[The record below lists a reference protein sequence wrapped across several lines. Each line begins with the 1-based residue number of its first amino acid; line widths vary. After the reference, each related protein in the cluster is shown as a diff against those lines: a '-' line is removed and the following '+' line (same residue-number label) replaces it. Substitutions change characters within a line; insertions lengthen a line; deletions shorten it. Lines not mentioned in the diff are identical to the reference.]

1 MSGGKRDDD
10 GPSEFEAAMQDVE
23 PLAGRDRT
31 HPPVPPSVAERPP
44 HEREREPVRF
54 EGLRN
59 AERLEGRAPGI
70 DRKLL
75 RRLRAGAYA
84 VERRI
89 DLHGLLAAEA
99 RETVHTAL
107 LEAAEAGQRCALVIH
122 GRGLHSADE
131 PVLKR
136 SLPDWLAE
144 APLGERVM
152 AFASAAPEH
161 GGLGATYV
169 LLRKP

>member
-10 GPSEFEAAMQDVE
+10 GRSEFEAAMGDVE
-23 PLAGRDRT
+23 RLAGRDRK
-31 HPPVPPSVAERPP
+31 HAPVPPRVEKPP
-44 HEREREPVRF
+44 PREREPVQF

-75 RRLRAGAYA
+75 RRLRAGAFE
-84 VERRI
+84 VELRI

-99 RETVHTAL
+99 RESVREAL
-107 LEAAEAGQRCALVIH
+107 LEAFAAGRRCALVIH

-144 APLGERVM
+144 PPLGEHVM
-152 AFASAAPEH
+152 AFASATPEH

>member
-10 GPSEFEAAMQDVE
+10 PSEFEAAMGDVE
-23 PLAGRDRT
+23 RLAGRDQKLA
-31 HPPVPPSVAERPP
+31 PVPPRAGKQLP
-44 HEREREPVRF
+44 HEREPVRF

-59 AERLEGRAPGI
+59 AEKLEGRAPGI

-75 RRLRAGAYA
+75 RRLRKGAFE
-84 VERRI
+84 VELRI

-99 RETVHTAL
+99 RECVREAL
-107 LEAAEAGQRCALVIH
+107 LEAFAAGRRCALVIH
-122 GRGLHSADE
+122 GRGLHSANQ

-136 SLPDWLAE
+136 TLPDWLAE
-144 APLGERVM
+144 PPLGERVM
-152 AFASAAPEH
+152 AFASAIPEH

>member
-1 MSGGKRDDD
+1 VSGGKRDDD
-10 GPSEFEAAMQDVE
+10 DRSEFEAAMGDVE
-23 PLAGRDRT
+23 RLAGRDRKLA
-31 HPPVPPSVAERPP
+31 PVPPQVEKQLP
-44 HEREREPVRF
+44 REREPVLF
-54 EGLRN
+54 EDLRDG
-59 AERLEGRAPGI
+59 ERLEGRAPGI

-75 RRLRAGAYA
+75 RRLRAGAFE
-84 VERRI
+84 VELRI

-99 RETVHTAL
+99 RENVREAL
-107 LEAAEAGQRCALVIH
+107 LEAFTAGRRCALVIH

-136 SLPDWLAE
+136 ALSTWLSE
-144 APLGERVM
+144 PPLGKRVM
-152 AFASAAPEH
+152 AFASATPEH

>member
-10 GPSEFEAAMQDVE
+10 DRSEFEAAMGDVDK
-23 PLAGRDRT
+23 LAGRDRT
-31 HPPVPPSVAERPP
+31 HAPVPPRVGKRPP
-44 HEREREPVRF
+44 HEREPVRF

-59 AERLEGRAPGI
+59 ADRLEGRASGI

-75 RRLRAGAYA
+75 RRLRAGAF
-84 VERRI
+84 EIELTI

-99 RETVHTAL
+99 RERVREAL
-107 LEAAEAGQRCALVIH
+107 LEAFAAGRRCALVIH

-136 SLPDWLAE
+136 TLPDWLAE
-144 APLGERVM
+144 PPLGERVM
-152 AFASAAPEH
+152 AFASATPEH

>member
-1 MSGGKRDDD
+1 VSGDERDA
-10 GPSEFEAAMQDVE
+10 GGRSEFEAAMEDVE
-23 PLAGRDRT
+23 RLAGRDRT
-31 HPPVPPSVAERPP
+31 LAPVPPRVEQRPT
-44 HEREREPVRF
+44 REREPVRF

-75 RRLRAGAYA
+75 RRLRAGAYE
-84 VERRI
+84 VELRV

-99 RETVHTAL
+99 RERVHEAL
-107 LEAAEAGQRCALVIH
+107 LAAFAAGRRCALVIH

-152 AFASAAPEH
+152 AFASATPEH

-169 LLRKP
+169 LLRKI